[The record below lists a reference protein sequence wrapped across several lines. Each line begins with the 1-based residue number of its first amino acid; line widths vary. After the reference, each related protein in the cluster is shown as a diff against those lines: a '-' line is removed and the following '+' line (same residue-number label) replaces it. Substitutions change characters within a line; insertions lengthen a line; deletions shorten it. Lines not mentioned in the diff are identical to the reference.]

1 MPVIPPPTTAGAG
14 PAPLDELRRRHWEA
28 YLALRG
34 RIRLAA
40 PEDLPG
46 LHEELARL
54 QEQQQR
60 EEVALLRPAD
70 PPAGFPRAD
79 SPRVPPLSHDNNQE
93 L

>member
-1 MPVIPPPTTAGAG
+1 MPAIPPPTTADAC

-28 YLALRG
+28 YLALRE

-60 EEVALLRPAD
+60 EEVALMRSTD
-70 PPAGFPRAD
+70 PPAGFAPVG